1 MRRSEFTAQTKRDAY
16 KRADGCCQS
25 CAVKLRDGES
35 QYHHVIEARLG
46 GTNSLANCLVLCP
59 RCHKAVTK
67 DTSIPRITRM
77 KHMRDARQ
85 SMRAVRKRRSRAGA
99 RCGQYRTRLD
109 FRRAVT
115 FSQESD
121 THDRKKTSRPKM
133 KA

>member
-77 KHMRDARQ
+77 KHMRDASINARGPKAKIP
-85 SMRAVRKRRSRAGA
+85 SRRKVRTISDKIGLPPRRNILTGERYS
-99 RCGQYRTRLD
+99 
-109 FRRAVT
+109 
-115 FSQESD
+115 
-121 THDRKKTSRPKM
+121 
-133 KA
+133 